1 MTLTDGHRPQAVRK
15 SPATASV
22 ITADSP
28 GASVPSAPTAK
39 LPATLLSSSKLQ
51 PVRSTAAAPVLVIST
66 NSPLTP
72 LYMNSVMRTCA
83 KAASAQ
89 PARLAASA
97 ITMAIL
103 MQFPNSKPAVR
114 RRPRSLA
121 VGSDASVTAVAATA
135 DPAARLTSCLRAG
148 AAAAQESANQRPR
161 PRFLRSVRLRF
172 RFFALLAAVFGLP
185 LFTGNVAAGPI
196 ADRISTVTLT
206 LPATVA
212 NTMPSYCLG

>member
-89 PARLAASA
+89 PARLA
-97 ITMAIL
+97 
-103 MQFPNSKPAVR
+103 
-114 RRPRSLA
+114 

-172 RFFALLAAVFGLP
+172 RFLALLAAVFGLP
-185 LFTGNVAAGPI
+185 LFTGN
-196 ADRISTVTLT
+196 
-206 LPATVA
+206 
-212 NTMPSYCLG
+212 